1 MVEEVLPSSHPSTV
15 TKPLAVVRA
24 RGIANYH
31 SAGSCRLDLE
41 VVSTMVALLR
51 AYGIASLRI
60 ANASL
65 MPPITSGNTNEPIN
79 TIGKKAAAIVVE
91 EAA

>member
-1 MVEEVLPSSHPSTV
+1 
-15 TKPLAVVRA
+15 
-24 RGIANYH
+24 
-31 SAGSCRLDLE
+31 
-41 VVSTMVALLR
+41 MVALLR

-65 MPPITSGNTNEPIN
+65 MPPIISGNTNEPIN